1 MRKMELSI
9 KQTTAIDFLEDDTTN
24 VILYGGGAGGGKSL
38 LGCYWVLKQC
48 LKYPNTRYVI
58 ARSRLK
64 NLKETTLK
72 SLFEVCAMQ
81 GLNANVDFTYNET
94 KSVITIHQSKSE
106 ILLKDLFHYPSDPN
120 FDSLGSMEI
129 TGAFIDESTEIT
141 PMAYNVIQSRMRFN
155 LDKHN
160 LIPKTLLTCN
170 PSKGWIYSQF
180 YKPYKQNELPNNHKF
195 IQSLVTDNPNI
206 SKHYIEQLKRLDVLN
221 QKRLLFGD
229 WEYSDDDSQLF
240 SIDALNDLFTNE
252 HVPTTNQKFIS
263 VDVARYG
270 RDKSVICL
278 WNGWRC
284 EMIKTFDKNTIDE
297 LVEYVKK
304 IANENNVQRSHIIA
318 DSDGVGGGFVDML
331 KCKSFVNN
339 SKAMDNE
346 NFRNL
351 KTQCYYRFAQMV
363 MNGEVFIKTNDNELK
378 NKIIMEF
385 EMVKQ
390 HNVDKDNKLEI
401 TPKDKIKQ
409 LLGHSPDIADALIM
423 RFYFELNKQRI
434 VYFG

>member
-1 MRKMELSI
+1 MKLSI
-9 KQTTAIDFLEDDTTN
+9 KQTIAIDYLEDDSTN

-38 LGCYWVLKQC
+38 LGCYWILKQC

-72 SLFEVCAMQ
+72 SFFEVCAMQ
-81 GLNANVDFTYNET
+81 GLTANVDFNYNET
-94 KSVITIHQSKSE
+94 KSVITIHQTKSE

-141 PMAYNVIQSRMRFN
+141 PTAYNVIQSRMRYN

-180 YKPYKQNELPNNHKF
+180 YKPYKQNELQDNHKF
-195 IQSLVTDNPNI
+195 VQSLVTDNPNI
-206 SKHYIEQLKRLDVLN
+206 SKHYIEQLKRLDVLH

-229 WEYSDDDSQLF
+229 WEYSDEDGQLF

-252 HVPTTNQKFIS
+252 HVRSNNQKFIS

-278 WNGWRC
+278 WDGWRC

-297 LVEYVKK
+297 LVNHVQK
-304 IANENNVQRSHIIA
+304 IAKENNVQRSHIVA
-318 DSDGVGGGFVDML
+318 DSDGVGGGFVDMI
-331 KCKSFVNN
+331 KCKSFINN

-363 MNGEVFIKTNDNELK
+363 MNGEVYIKTNDNDLK

-423 RFYFELNKQRI
+423 RYYFELNKQRI

>member
-1 MRKMELSI
+1 MKLSI
-9 KQTTAIDFLEDDTTN
+9 KQTTAIDCLEDDSTN

-72 SLFEVCAMQ
+72 SFFEVCAMQ
-81 GLNANVDFTYNET
+81 GLTANVDFTYNET
-94 KSVITIHQSKSE
+94 KSLITIHQTKSE

-129 TGAFIDESTEIT
+129 TGAFIDEVSEIT
-141 PMAYNVIQSRMRFN
+141 PMAYNVIQSRIRYK
-155 LDKHN
+155 LDKHK
-160 LIPKTLLTCN
+160 LIPKLLMTCN
-170 PSKGWIYSQF
+170 PSKGWVYSEF
-180 YKPYKQNELPNNHKF
+180 YKPYKHNELPKNHKF

-229 WEYSDDDSQLF
+229 WEYSDDDSQLV
-240 SIDALNDLFTNE
+240 SIDALNDMFTNE
-252 HVPTTNQKFIS
+252 FVKGNGTKYIS

-270 RDKSVICL
+270 RDKSVVCL
-278 WNGWRC
+278 WDGWYC
-284 EMIKTFDKNTIDE
+284 FKIITLDQNSIDE
-297 LVEYVKK
+297 LARFVEGV
-304 IANENNVQRSHIIA
+304 ANEHNVQRSNIVA
-318 DSDGVGGGFVDML
+318 DSDGVGGGFVDIL
-331 KCKSFVNN
+331 KGCKSFVNN
-339 SKAMDNE
+339 SKALDNE
-346 NFRNL
+346 NFKNL
-351 KTQCYYRFAQMV
+351 KTQCYYKFAEKI
-363 MNGEVFIKTNDNELK
+363 MNGQIYISDKKFKNE
-378 NKIIMEF
+378 IIMEF

-390 HNVDKDNKLEI
+390 HDVDKDNKLAI

-409 LLGHSPDIADALIM
+409 LLGRSPDIADALIM
-423 RFYFELNKQRI
+423 RYFFELKKSRI

>member
-1 MRKMELSI
+1 MKLSI
-9 KQTTAIDFLEDDTTN
+9 KQTTAIDYLEDNKTN
-24 VILYGGGAGGGKSL
+24 VILYGGGAGGGKSM
-38 LGCYWVLKQC
+38 LGVYWVLKQC

-58 ARSRLK
+58 GRSRLK

-72 SLFEVCAMQ
+72 SFFEVCAMQ

-94 KSVITIHQSKSE
+94 KSVITLHHTKSE

-120 FDSLGSMEI
+120 FDSLGSLEI
-129 TGAFIDESTEIT
+129 TGAFIDEVSEIS
-141 PMAYNVIQSRMRFN
+141 PMAYNVIQSRMRFK
-155 LDKHN
+155 LDEHN
-160 LIPKTLLTCN
+160 LIPKLLMTCN
-170 PSKGWIYSQF
+170 PSKGWVYSEF
-180 YKPYKQNELPNNHKF
+180 YKPYKQNELKDNHKF
-195 IQSLVTDNPNI
+195 VQSLVTDNPNI
-206 SKHYIEQLKRLDVLN
+206 SKHYIEQLKRLDTLN

-240 SIDALNDLFTNE
+240 SIDSLNDMFTNQF
-252 HVPTTNQKFIS
+252 VKGNGTKYIS

-278 WNGWRC
+278 WNGWEC
-284 EMIKTFDKNTIDE
+284 FKIITLDKNSIDE
-297 LVEYVKK
+297 LSNYVKD
-304 IANENNVQRSHIIA
+304 IAQEHNVQRSNIVA

-331 KCKSFVNN
+331 KGCKSFVNN
-339 SKAMDNE
+339 SKALNNE
-346 NFRNL
+346 NYKNL

-363 MNGEVFIKTNDNELK
+363 QNGLIYISDSKLK
-378 NKIIMEF
+378 NEIIMEF

-401 TPKDKIKQ
+401 TPKEKIKQ
-409 LLGHSPDIADALIM
+409 LLGRSPDISDALIM
-423 RFYFELNKQRI
+423 RIYYELNKSKI